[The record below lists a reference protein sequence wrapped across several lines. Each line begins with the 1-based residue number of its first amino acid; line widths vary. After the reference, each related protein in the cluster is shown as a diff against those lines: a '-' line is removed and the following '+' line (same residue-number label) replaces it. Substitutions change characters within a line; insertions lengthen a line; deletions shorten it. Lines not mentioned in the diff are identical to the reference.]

1 MSRIGRKPISIPA
14 GVKIELAGSHMTVTG
29 PKGSLDR
36 ELHPEMQISIEENVI
51 NVKRP
56 SDNKEHRSLHG
67 LTRTLVDNMV
77 VGVTKG
83 FQTDL
88 EIVGTGYK
96 AAVQGTK
103 LVLSVG
109 HSHPV
114 EIAPPAGITFE
125 TPTPVKIAVKG
136 SNKEIVGQMAAD
148 IRAKRPPEI
157 YHGTGIRYAGEV
169 VHLKAGKTGKVGK

>member
-1 MSRIGRKPISIPA
+1 MSRIGRKPIGIPT
-14 GVKIELAGSHMTVTG
+14 GVKVELTDNHLKVTG
-29 PKGSLDR
+29 PKGTLER
-36 ELHPEMQISIEENVI
+36 QLHNDMLVTVEGDVI
-51 NVKRP
+51 MVERQ
-56 SDNKEHRSLHG
+56 SDDKPHRSLHG
-67 LTRTLVDNMV
+67 LTRTLVDNMI

-88 EIVGTGYK
+88 DIVGTGYK
-96 AAVQGTK
+96 AALQGKK
-103 LVLSVG
+103 LVLNVG

-114 EIAPPAGITFE
+114 EIEPPTGITFE
-125 TPTPVKIAVKG
+125 TPTPVKISVKG
-136 SNKEIVGQMAAD
+136 SNKEVVGQVAAD

>member
-14 GVKIELAGSHMTVTG
+14 DVKVELEGHSMKVTG
-29 PKGSLDR
+29 PKGSLAR
-36 ELHPEMQISIEENVI
+36 ELHKDMQISIEANVI
-51 NVKRP
+51 SVARP
-56 SDNKEHRSLHG
+56 TESKTHKSLHG
-67 LTRTLVDNMV
+67 LTRTLIDNMI

-96 AAVQGTK
+96 ASVQGKK
-103 LVLSVG
+103 LVLNVG

-114 EIAPPAGITFE
+114 EIDPPAGIIFE
-125 TPTPVKIAVKG
+125 TATPIKIAVKG
-136 SNKEIVGQMAAD
+136 SNKEDVGQMAAD